1 MMSSP
6 PPLMPTLNQKALWNT
21 ALAEALRPADTNR
34 VWRYVFDA
42 LKEGMGLSSLA
53 VIQYVGDAMPKVP
66 VNFSDDDPVGRRIT
80 AYLKGAYLLD
90 PFFRANLKEPI
101 EGCYTIEDLSE
112 RDFGKSE
119 YYDTFFSVY
128 GLSDEINMFI
138 QLDGGACFAISL
150 GRENGAPKFSDA
162 DRSTLSD
169 CKSFLHALVEQF
181 NHSSKQSPNEVDQVL
196 RSSFH
201 DGIKSA
207 IERLG
212 TSVLTNREKTIFDYL
227 IRGYSVKATANR
239 LHITDGTVRMHRYN
253 IYRKLDVRSQ
263 TEVFALVMEALK
275 QFDLAARDD
284 PLARVLQEASD

>member
-1 MMSSP
+1 MTP
-6 PPLMPTLNQKALWNT
+6 RRPPLMSTLNQKVLWNS
-21 ALAEALRPADTNR
+21 ALAEALRPVDANK

-42 LKEGMGLSSLA
+42 LKKGMNLSSLA
-53 VIQYVGDAMPKVP
+53 VIQYVGDAMPKVA
-66 VNFSDDDPVGRRIT
+66 VNFSDDDPVGRRIS

-90 PFFRANLKEPI
+90 PFFRANAKEPI

-128 GLSDEINMFI
+128 GLSDEINIFI
-138 QLDGGACFAISL
+138 QLDGGARYAISL
-150 GRENGAPKFSDA
+150 GRGDSTPKFSDA

-169 CKSFLHALVEQF
+169 CKPFLHTLVEQL
-181 NHSSKQSPNEVDQVL
+181 NNNSSQSLNEVDNVL

-201 DGIKSA
+201 DGVKSA

-212 TSVLTNREKTIFDYL
+212 TSVLTHREKTVFDYL

-253 IYRKLDVRSQ
+253 IYRKFDVRSQ

-275 QFDLAARDD
+275 QFDLAAGDD
-284 PLARVLQEASD
+284 PLARML